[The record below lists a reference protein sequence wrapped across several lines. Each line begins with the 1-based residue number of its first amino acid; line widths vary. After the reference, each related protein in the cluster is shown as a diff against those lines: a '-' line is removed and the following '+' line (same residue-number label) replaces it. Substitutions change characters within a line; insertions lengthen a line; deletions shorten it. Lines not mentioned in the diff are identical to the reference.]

1 MMRASIII
9 STYTLKRLSDLKDAV
24 DALNPQVSD
33 DVEVFLIVEDDQGL
47 IDGLTKAFKD
57 TGIKMLVSKKRGLT
71 HARNLGIER
80 SSGEIVIFLDDDA
93 VPYKNWLEELLKPYD
108 DPRVLAVGGGVNP
121 DWGGSRPKWLP
132 GELDWIIGSFYE
144 GHSKKP
150 AFVRNVIGA
159 NMSFRREVFS
169 KIGMFSTEIGAI
181 GKRRIAGD
189 DSEFCMRLRQAYGP
203 RHILYTPTG
212 QVKHRVPK
220 ERQTLGYAFRRAYV
234 EGVSKAII
242 EKGFKGKSQLD
253 TEHDHLKY
261 LLTKGLPS
269 KIARLGHFI
278 TLASCIL
285 MVLLG
290 YARGRLVRVKG
301 AI

>member
-24 DALNPQVSD
+24 EALSPQVSD
-33 DVEVFLIVEDDQGL
+33 DVEVFLIVEDDQVL

-57 TGIKMLVSKKRGLT
+57 TGIKILISKKRGLT

-93 VPYKNWLEELLKPYD
+93 VPDKNWLKELLKPYD
-108 DPRVLAVGGGVNP
+108 DPRVLAVGGGVIP
-121 DWGGSRPKWLP
+121 DWAGSRPKWLP

-159 NMSFRREVFS
+159 NMSFRHEVFNE
-169 KIGMFSTEIGAI
+169 IGMFSTDIGAV

-189 DSEFCMRLRQAYGP
+189 DSEFCMRLRIHYGP
-203 RHILYTPTG
+203 GHILYIPTG

-220 ERQTLGYAFRRAYV
+220 ERQTLGYCHRRAYV
-234 EGVSKAII
+234 EGASKALI
-242 EKGFKGKSQLD
+242 EKRFKGESQLD
-253 TEHDHLKY
+253 TEKGHLKY

-269 KIARLGHFI
+269 KLSRPGQFI
-278 TLASCIL
+278 VLASCTL
-285 MVLLG
+285 LVLLG
-290 YARGRLVRVKG
+290 YARGRLVKVKG